1 MKAIIIVIV
10 FILIFILVGVTGVM
24 VISGLIGGPCDEGG
38 YLSHF
43 AGGSAIMLDLVSST
57 V

>member
-1 MKAIIIVIV
+1 MKAILIVIV
-10 FILIFILVGVTGVM
+10 FILIFILVGVTVVM

-43 AGGSAIMLDLVSST
+43 AGCSATILDLVSSI